1 MDNNLCIG
9 APLVDTFASTAS
21 PVALSGL
28 LFGDARL
35 PSPGS
40 CLSGPLPRWWTWPTG
55 PAAPWIRRP
64 TSRRPPC

>member
-40 CLSGPLPRWWTWPTG
+40 CLSGPLPRWWT
-55 PAAPWIRRP
+55 
-64 TSRRPPC
+64 